1 MGMNDLDPIDRRI
14 LDELQTDG
22 RLPMNELAERVG
34 LSTSPCWRRV
44 KQLES
49 EGYIRRYVALLDPIR
64 IGIGLQV
71 FVYVSLDLHQAD
83 AFERAIHD
91 RPEVVDCYAMTGE
104 QDYLLRVMMADV
116 EAFEHFL
123 RTELVRMPG
132 VIRCNTSFALKTVKQ
147 TTALPLR

>member
-1 MGMNDLDPIDRRI
+1 MKNLDTTDRRI

-44 KQLES
+44 KQLEA
-49 EGYIRRYVALLDPIR
+49 EGYIRRYVALLDPAKM
-64 IGIGLQV
+64 GIGLHV
-71 FVYVSLDLHQAD
+71 FVYVSLDLHRAGE
-83 AFERAIHD
+83 FEQAIHE
-91 RPEVVDCYAMTGE
+91 RPEVMECYAMTGE
-104 QDYLLRVMMADV
+104 QDYLLRVMIADV
-116 EAFEHFL
+116 ESFEHFL